1 MNLTFYPHLVK
12 QWHPTKNGELTPK
25 QLISQFMLR
34 HISLGILLIF
44 ICCLFAPTQSFS
56 EDLDLQSLS
65 MRARVSEHTVL
76 GKVAP
81 EEFEE
86 YDVAV
91 NFALPWQS
99 YSTSGW
105 GRGSRLMAS
114 VGILRGAGEDALVVS
129 LVPELTL
136 GSEDGRFTLDLGIG
150 GALFSRSRFGAQDY
164 GGPFKFVLTLG
175 VSAPLYKKLGL
186 GYRFLHYSDA
196 SVNGP
201 HTIGADFHM
210 IEFNQR
216 F

>member
-44 ICCLFAPTQSFS
+44 ICCLLAPTQSYS

-99 YSTSGW
+99 YS
-105 GRGSRLMAS
+105 RQ
-114 VGILRGAGEDALVVS
+114 AGVEVRV
-129 LVPELTL
+129 
-136 GSEDGRFTLDLGIG
+136 
-150 GALFSRSRFGAQDY
+150 
-164 GGPFKFVLTLG
+164 
-175 VSAPLYKKLGL
+175 
-186 GYRFLHYSDA
+186 
-196 SVNGP
+196 
-201 HTIGADFHM
+201 
-210 IEFNQR
+210 
-216 F
+216 

>member
-1 MNLTFYPHLVK
+1 YTNTGSPLNPNFAFLEDLILLQNKHPHTSNEIWTYNKSMNLTSYPHLVK

-34 HISLGILLIF
+34 HISFGILLIF
-44 ICCLFAPTQSFS
+44 LCCLLAPSQSYS

-91 NFALPWQS
+91 NFRLPWQS

-164 GGPFKFVLTLG
+164 GGPFQFVLTLG
-175 VSAPLYKKLGL
+175 V
-186 GYRFLHYSDA
+186 
-196 SVNGP
+196 
-201 HTIGADFHM
+201 
-210 IEFNQR
+210 
-216 F
+216 

>member
-1 MNLTFYPHLVK
+1 
-12 QWHPTKNGELTPK
+12 
-25 QLISQFMLR
+25 
-34 HISLGILLIF
+34 
-44 ICCLFAPTQSFS
+44 
-56 EDLDLQSLS
+56 

-164 GGPFKFVLTLG
+164 GGPFQFVLTLG

>member
-34 HISLGILLIF
+34 HISFGILLIF
-44 ICCLFAPTQSFS
+44 ICCLLAPTQSYS

-114 VGILRGAGEDALVVS
+114 AGILRGAGEDALVVS
-129 LVPELTL
+129 LIPELTL
-136 GSEDGRFTLDLGIG
+136 GSEDGRFTLDLGVG
-150 GALFSRSRFGAQDY
+150 VALFSRSRFGVQDY
-164 GGPFKFVLTLG
+164 GGPFQFALTMG